1 MKTPIFV
8 FFAVFASALV
18 AESQTPKSIP
28 AAKPV
33 ASAAEVVAD
42 EIPLEDDEGGKVELT
57 SSGDTVNIV
66 CEDAPISDIL
76 KQFRRVVKAN
86 ILSTDSTNLHK
97 RVSISLYD
105 TPWVESLKAVLGMG
119 GFALDERNGIYRVSP
134 EQAENPIVRTKSFTL
149 NHANADETAKLLN
162 ESFGEKDKKTG
173 KAIGGVASV
182 FKDANVIVVKGTDKV
197 IRDCEEVIEAV
208 DRAPEQVYIQARF
221 IELSNEAMRKL
232 GIDWSS
238 LENYKVE
245 AKNMRFGIEH
255 NYGRL
260 GNYGYNQPN
269 GSGSVGGS
277 FSRSADGSSQSG
289 WTIDSEGKSVPTG
302 SGSQGSSRSTGLNG
316 SFSRGST
323 IGSLV
328 PTAIP
333 QSTALLDTI
342 GGTEQAHGM
351 EFQDAMT
358 FSGQLSA
365 DNFALALSAFESM
378 GDAKIFSNPRI
389 IVSNG
394 KKAQVD
400 MTRKY
405 PNVRVTSNRTGGI
418 SDSLDI
424 TAQLEQIPGEEGAL
438 FAKEVFFSWGIALE
452 VTPRIA
458 PDGLINV
465 EIIPSISDCTEYAEV
480 QGGEGSAYSK
490 YPVID
495 MQRLITDFTM
505 KDGSTAVIG
514 GLTQTKEQDVDTGIP
529 YLRKIPW
536 IGQKLFGWTS
546 RQKIQKE
553 IIVFVTVG
561 IANPRK
567 LKTDVG
573 LPKNAVLGRE
583 YVEGKAF
590 EPGDRGGVN
599 KAMKLDMRDVDDE
612 ERHEKVK
619 EPEPEVIEKVVEK
632 EVIVEKPVEKVVE
645 KIVEKPVIVEKV
657 VEKPTAIPQPGVAKM
672 PAGVTHAGSVT
683 APVAVAAASSE
694 GPAKSDPTDPKQES
708 TGPAKAFV
716 PPEEPEPV
724 VSEPARKIRHGRR

>member
-1 MKTPIFV
+1 MKEMKSMIFV
-8 FFAVFASALV
+8 LFAAFASAVV
-18 AESQTPKSIP
+18 AETQTPAP
-28 AAKPV
+28 VPV
-33 ASAAEVVAD
+33 ATTAAPAVEVASD
-42 EIPLEDDEGGKVELT
+42 EIPLEDKDDVGSVELT
-57 SSGDTVNIV
+57 SAEGCVNV
-66 CEDAPISDIL
+66 NFEDKPIADIL
-76 KQFRRVVKAN
+76 KVFRRIVKAN
-86 ILSTDSTNLHK
+86 IISSNSTNLYK
-97 RVSISLYD
+97 RVSISLYN
-105 TPWVESLKAVLGMG
+105 TPWVDSLKAVLAQG
-119 GFALDERNGIYRVSP
+119 GFALDERNGIYTVTP
-134 EQAENPIVRTKSFTL
+134 EQAENPVVRTKSFEL
-149 NHANADETAKLLN
+149 NHASADETAKLLN

-173 KAIGGVASV
+173 KSMGNVASV
-182 FKDANVIVVKGTDKV
+182 FKDANIVVVKGTDKM
-197 IRDCEEVIEAV
+197 IRDCEEVIQAV
-208 DRAPEQVYIQARF
+208 DKAPEQVYIEARF
-221 IELSNEAMRKL
+221 IELSTAAMHKL

-245 AKNMRFGIEH
+245 AKNLKMGVEH

-260 GNYGYNQPN
+260 GNYGYRQPN
-269 GSGSVGGS
+269 GTVSSTASSSHESSSGGTGTDTA
-277 FSRSADGSSQSG
+277 SASS
-289 WTIDSEGKSVPTG
+289 
-302 SGSQGSSRSTGLNG
+302 SS
-316 SFSRGST
+316 SRGST
-323 IGSLV
+323 LGSIL

-333 QSTALLDTI
+333 ESTALLDTV
-342 GGTEQAHGM
+342 GGTEQARNM
-351 EFQDAMT
+351 QWKDVTA

-378 GDAKIFSNPRI
+378 QDAKIFSNPRI

-424 TAQLEQIPGEEGAL
+424 TAQLEQIPGEDGAL
-438 FAKEVFFSWGIALE
+438 FAKEVFFSWGIQLE
-452 VTPRIA
+452 VIPRIS

-514 GLTQTKEQDVDTGIP
+514 GLTQTKEDDVDSGIP

-536 IGQKLFGWTS
+536 IGQKLFGWKG
-546 RQKIQKE
+546 RQKVQKE

-567 LKTDVG
+567 LKKDVG

-583 YVEGKAF
+583 YVDGKAF
-590 EPGDRGGVN
+590 EPGDRGGAK
-599 KAMKLDMRDVDDE
+599 KALELDMRDVED
-612 ERHEKVK
+612 RHEGPVK
-619 EPEPEVIEKVVEK
+619 KPAKPKVIEKVVEK

-645 KIVEKPVIVEKV
+645 KIVEKPVEKV
-657 VEKPTAIPQPGVAKM
+657 VEKKVIVEKPVIVEKIVEKPVYIEK
-672 PAGVTHAGSVT
+672 PAENAGPSKTVEEQ
-683 APVAVAAASSE
+683 APVA
-694 GPAKSDPTDPKQES
+694 GPRKE
-708 TGPAKAFV
+708 FV
-716 PPEEPEPV
+716 PNEEPE
-724 VSEPARKIRHGRR
+724 SETTEPARKLRHGRRVK

>member
-18 AESQTPKSIP
+18 AESQTPKSVP
-28 AAKPV
+28 AAKP
-33 ASAAEVVAD
+33 AAPAEEVVAD
-42 EIPLEDDEGGKVELT
+42 EIPLEDEDGGKVELT

-76 KQFRRVVKAN
+76 RQFRRVVKAN

-119 GFALDERNGIYRVSP
+119 GFALDERDGIYRVSP

-149 NHANADETAKLLN
+149 NHASADETAKLLN

-173 KAIGGVASV
+173 KLLGGVASV

-197 IRDCEEVIEAV
+197 IRDCEEVIASV
-208 DRAPEQVYIQARF
+208 DKAPEQVYIEARF
-221 IELSNEAMRKL
+221 IELSNQAMRKL

-238 LENYKVE
+238 LENYRVE
-245 AKNMRFGIEH
+245 AKNLRMGVEH

-260 GNYGYNQPN
+260 ANYGYKK
-269 GSGSVGGS
+269 S
-277 FSRSADGSSQSG
+277 DGSAITG
-289 WTIDSEGKSVPTG
+289 DSSWSSDSSSSWSTDGAGNTVSTG
-302 SGSQGSSRSTGLNG
+302 SGSDSRSSGGSSHMTS
-316 SFSRGST
+316 SFGN
-323 IGSLV
+323 LV
-328 PTAIP
+328 ADAIP
-333 QSTALLDTI
+333 ESTALLDTV
-342 GGTEQAHGM
+342 GGTEQARSM
-351 EFQDAMT
+351 QWKDAVA

-378 GDAKIFSNPRI
+378 QDAKIFSNPRI

-438 FAKEVFFSWGIALE
+438 FAKEVFFSWGIQLE
-452 VTPRIA
+452 VVPRIT

-514 GLTQTKEQDVDTGIP
+514 GLTQTKEDDVDTGIP

-567 LKTDVG
+567 LKLDVG

-583 YVEGKAF
+583 YVDGKAL
-590 EPGDRGGVN
+590 EPGDRGGVS
-599 KAMKLDMRDVDDE
+599 KSMELDLRDVDDE
-612 ERHEKVK
+612 ARHEQVK
-619 EPEPEVIEKVVEK
+619 EPEPKVIEKVVEK
-632 EVIVEKPVEKVVE
+632 EVVVEKVVEKPVEKVVE
-645 KIVEKPVIVEKV
+645 KPVDKS
-657 VEKPTAIPQPGVAKM
+657 TAIPQPGEEKM
-672 PAGVTHAGSVT
+672 PAGVMRAE
-683 APVAVAAASSE
+683 PE
-694 GPAKSDPTDPKQES
+694 GPSKSDPTDPKQES